1 MSYADRA
8 GQCRHQLARQ
18 IFTIMDQKK
27 TNLAFAAD
35 VTTCRELLDVRT
47 VVQSRYVLCRRS
59 HGLGTYSTVD
69 RTVSV
74 RALPSV
80 ARSRYVLRRRRSHG
94 LGTYSIARSR
104 YMLCRRSHGLGT
116 YSVVDRTVLVRS
128 LPSSSARSR
137 YVLRR
142 RRSHGLGTYS
152 VIDRTVS
159 VRTPPSSIARSRYVL
174 WRRRSHGLATY
185 SAVVDR
191 TVSVRTPPPSITQ
204 FHYIR
209 QHSGR

>member
-47 VVQSRYVLCRRS
+47 VVQSRYVLYRRS
-59 HGLGTYSTVD
+59 HGLGTCSA
-69 RTVSV
+69 VS
-74 RALPSV
+74 
-80 ARSRYVLRRRRSHG
+80 
-94 LGTYSIARSR
+94 
-104 YMLCRRSHGLGT
+104 
-116 YSVVDRTVLVRS
+116 
-128 LPSSSARSR
+128 
-137 YVLRR
+137 
-142 RRSHGLGTYS
+142 
-152 VIDRTVS
+152 RTVS
-159 VRTPPSSIARSRYVL
+159 VRTPPSSIARSRYILDRTVSVHALPTVARSRYVL
-174 WRRRSHGLATY
+174 CRRSHGLGTFSAVVERTVSVRTPPSSIARSRYLLRRRSHGLGTY
-185 SAVVDR
+185 SVAVDR